1 MMMIMMIPQRD
12 IYPFASD
19 DNASQKE
26 QQSFSLC
33 TCYIEAKIIR
43 PWYYFSGLHFSS
55 DDSWAFYI

>member
-1 MMMIMMIPQRD
+1 MMMIPQRD

-33 TCYIEAKIIR
+33 TFYIEAKIIR
-43 PWYYFSGLHFSS
+43 P
-55 DDSWAFYI
+55 